1 MTFNLQGIVRKT
13 TTNLTT
19 EFDRLAYISQNV
31 ANMNTNAYKGVRF
44 EDMIDADGSVHGIE
58 RVDMAKGT
66 IMTTDS
72 PLDVAIDGAGF
83 IPVTTQ
89 TGEIQYTRDGSFMTN
104 KDGLL
109 ITKNGDLVGSGIKI
123 DTSAERT
130 EIRPNGDVYIYKR
143 KIDEPEY
150 AGTIPVVQFQNP
162 EALLNVGKNNYV
174 ATENAGKLA
183 LVEDHKLIKQY
194 GAEKTN
200 VDLTNE
206 IYTISRI
213 NASITASASLMKAVT
228 TMYTTAVNNM
238 TT

>member
-104 KDGLL
+104 KEGLL

-194 GAEKTN
+194 GVERTN

-213 NASITASASLMKAVT
+213 NASITASASLMKAVN